1 MRQAAV
7 PLPEDRGRALL
18 LPLCL
23 LLGLSLIW
31 GLSIP
36 LMKLGLRE
44 FPPLMLAT
52 LRYLVAAPFFALFLL
67 GRTPPPRRALLA
79 MAGLGV
85 LGIDVGQVT
94 QILGVQRTSA
104 SVGTIIN
111 AMIPI
116 FVVVLAGWRLRQRL
130 RMPHAVGLALA
141 LGGIAIAVTV
151 GQGGSL
157 DLSRTALTG
166 DALLLVSAISIA
178 LYYVLSAEFT
188 LRFPVLVV
196 ASWSSLAGTAFLLP
210 VIPWEAPRT
219 PPPSA
224 GGVAIVLYL
233 GLLVTVAG
241 IWIWLHML
249 RTLPARIA
257 AGTQYL
263 QPLIGVGAS
272 ALILGDPIGPSFG
285 VGTALVL
292 SGIALSTLPRG
303 RG

>member
-1 MRQAAV
+1 MRQAA
-7 PLPEDRGRALL
+7 RL
-18 LPLCL
+18 LPLCG
-23 LLGLSLIW
+23 LLGLSVVW

-36 LMKLGLRE
+36 LTKLGLRE
-44 FPPLMLAT
+44 FPPLLLAT
-52 LRYLVAAPFFALFLL
+52 LRYATAAPFFALFLI
-67 GRTPPPRRALLA
+67 GRPPPPPRALLS

-104 SVGTIIN
+104 SVATIIA

-116 FVVVLAGWRLRQRL
+116 FVVMLAGWRLRQRL
-130 RMPHAVGLALA
+130 RMLHGVGLVLA
-141 LGGIAIAVTV
+141 LGGIAMAVV
-151 GQGGSL
+151 AGQGMPL
-157 DLSRTALTG
+157 DLSGRALSG
-166 DALLLVSAISIA
+166 DALMLVSAVSIA
-178 LYYVLSAEFT
+178 LYYVFSAELT

-196 ASWSSLAGTAFLLP
+196 AAWSSLVGAAFLVP
-210 VIPWEAPRT
+210 AIPWEIGRT
-219 PPPSA
+219 APPSLA
-224 GGVAIVLYL
+224 GVAIVLYL

-272 ALILGDPIGPSFG
+272 ALILGDPVGPSFG
-285 VGTALVL
+285 VGTVLVL
-292 SGIALSTLPRG
+292 TGIALSTLPRG
-303 RG
+303 GG